1 MRSHQAS
8 HYGAAQDLAHRE
20 YKAFVLQVKWWVEQ
34 FAYLLS
40 QLAAR
45 PEGQGTMLDESL
57 VLLCSEIAD
66 GNTHLH
72 DDMPFVLAGGGSG
85 TIRTGQTMN
94 VGYRRHGDLLVAI
107 ANAMGDGLTSFG
119 DASSG
124 PLPGLLA

>member
-1 MRSHQAS
+1 
-8 HYGAAQDLAHRE
+8 
-20 YKAFVLQVKWWVEQ
+20 
-34 FAYLLS
+34 
-40 QLAAR
+40 
-45 PEGQGTMLDESL
+45 MLDESL
-57 VLLCSEIAD
+57 VLLCSEISD

-85 TIRTGQTMN
+85 TIRTGQVMN

-107 ANAMGDGLTSFG
+107 ANAMGDGIGSFG